1 MNSIADWISQYIT
14 EPLQEIIISSVNGV
28 IVTFLN
34 DLVNLLTGT
43 MTKEIELAGS
53 LLNNPYFAAAVV
65 YAQGIAITLLA
76 VRLAYQAFQT
86 YVLYSSG
93 EESHPG
99 ELLKSTMVAVA
110 MIASV
115 PWITKQ
121 VFMFAFSIV
130 DDIQDLQAVA
140 AVSDITDAIGALVL
154 TATGAISVPI
164 ALLIIGG
171 LILWLIVLIQMA
183 VRAVNIGILMV
194 IGPFL
199 WALKDE
205 LGGLWFK
212 AVMSQCLA
220 MPVQMFLLRG
230 ALSSFASSI
239 GETLMNTMLFIGF
252 MWATVKFPAFLD
264 QLVAQT
270 GVGGVIGGTA
280 GHIGSAVV
288 VRRMLARG

>member
-1 MNSIADWISQYIT
+1 MSVIADWTSQYIT
-14 EPLQEIIISSVNGV
+14 EPIQEIIISSVNGV

-34 DLVNLLTGT
+34 DLVNMLTGT
-43 MTKEIELAGS
+43 MTKEIELASS
-53 LLNNPYFAAAVV
+53 LLDNQYFATAVE

-93 EESHPG
+93 DEAHPG
-99 ELLKSTMVAVA
+99 ELLKSAMIAVA

-130 DDIQDLQAVA
+130 DDIQGFQAVA
-140 AVSDITDAIGALVL
+140 AVPDITDTIGVLVL
-154 TATGAISVPI
+154 TASGAISIPI

-183 VRAVNIGILMV
+183 VRSVNIGILMV

-212 AVMSQCLA
+212 ALMSQCLA

-230 ALSSFASSI
+230 ALGSFASSMS
-239 GETLMNTMLFIGF
+239 ETLMNTMLFIGF

-270 GVGGVIGGTA
+270 GVGGMIGGTA
-280 GHIGSAVV
+280 GHMGSAVV
-288 VRRMLARG
+288 IRKMMARG